1 VKINKT
7 NFNHG
12 WKKMQNWP
20 QQNQLKTRLIQ
31 QSLHYNQ
38 YGRPIKQ
45 FRKMQPS
52 QTLQQR
58 RQPGKS
64 SLINQQRRQPIRP
77 LRTLQQ
83 QRQPGRPSRTL
94 QQQRQPVRPSRT
106 LQQQRQPVR
115 PSQTL
120 QQQRQPVRPSRT
132 LQQQRQP
139 VRPSHMNNQQRQRV
153 KPSLP
158 SPRIRRRSQLEKT
171 VNRKRFFTPQDLL
184 MLAPKQDK
192 AMWELIISR
201 LPSNYSIPDPEFIH
215 IYNSYNNRK
224 Q

>member
-1 VKINKT
+1 VKINNT
-7 NFNHG
+7 NFNYG

-45 FRKMQPS
+45 LRKMGRPS
-52 QTLQQR
+52 LTLQQR
-58 RQPGKS
+58 RQPVRP
-64 SLINQQRRQPIRP
+64 SLTHQKRRQPVRPSLTLQQRRQQVRP
-77 LRTLQQ
+77 SLTLQQRRQQVRPSLTLQQ
-83 QRQPGRPSRTL
+83 QRQ
-94 QQQRQPVRPSRT
+94 QA
-106 LQQQRQPVR
+106 R

-120 QQQRQPVRPSRT
+120 QQQRQHVRPSRT
-132 LQQQRQP
+132 PQ
-139 VRPSHMNNQQRQRV
+139 QQRQRV

-158 SPRIRRRSQLEKT
+158 NPRIRRRSQLEKT
-171 VNRKRFFTPQDLL
+171 VNRKRFFTPQELL

-201 LPSNYSIPDPEFIH
+201 LPSNYSIPDPEFMH
-215 IYNSYNNRK
+215 IYYSYNNRK